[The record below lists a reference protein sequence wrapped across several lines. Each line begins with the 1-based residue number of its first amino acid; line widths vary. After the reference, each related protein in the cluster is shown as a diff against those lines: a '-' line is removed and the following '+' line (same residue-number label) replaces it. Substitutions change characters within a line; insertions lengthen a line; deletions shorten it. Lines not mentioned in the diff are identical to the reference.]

1 MKQDLQGKVLV
12 LTGAGGG
19 IGRAIALR
27 MAQCGMKLVLLGGRN
42 VSKLQETQ
50 ALVEKCSQCFVLPGE
65 LTDVEALDKLVTQAA
80 SVFGGIDVR
89 ASRKARHSTRSRH
102 RNSMQSWA

>member
-50 ALVEKCSQCFVLPGE
+50 ALVEKCSQCIVLPGE
-65 LTDVEALDKLVTQAA
+65 LTDMDALDKLVEKAA
-80 SVFGGIDVR
+80 SAFGGIDVLVNN
-89 ASRKARHSTRSRH
+89 AGVAQSTPFDHPARYNTR
-102 RNSMQSWA
+102 